1 MTTAAALAGGLNG
14 LGLLLPGEAT
24 GKLLAY
30 VELLVKWNRTYNL
43 TAIREPERMVSH
55 HLIDS
60 LAVLPHLPEGSLLDV
75 GSGGGLPGIPI
86 AIAQPQRRV
95 TLNDSNHKKGAF
107 MQQAAI
113 ELGLANVD
121 VHIGRVEAWR
131 PGVLFDGA
139 ISRAFA
145 ELADFIAACRHLVR
159 PGGFFA
165 AMKGLHPH
173 EEIAKVPQGMSCD
186 SVIRL
191 GVPLAVG
198 DRHLVL
204 CRSGIQT

>member
-1 MTTAAALAGGLNG
+1 MTPAATLAEGLAG
-14 LGLLLPGEAT
+14 LGLSLPGEASRR
-24 GKLLAY
+24 LLAY
-30 VELLVKWNRTYNL
+30 VELLMKWNRTYNL

-60 LAVLPHLPEGSLLDV
+60 LSVLPHLPGGSLVDI

-86 AIAQPQRRV
+86 AIAQPHRRV
-95 TLNDSNHKKGAF
+95 TLNDSNYKKGAF
-107 MQQAAI
+107 LQQAAI
-113 ELGLANVD
+113 ELGLANVE
-121 VHIGRVEAWR
+121 VHVGRAEEWR
-131 PGVLFDGA
+131 PAERFDGA

-145 ELADFIAACRHLVR
+145 ELADFIAACRHLVK

-173 EEIAKVPQGMSCD
+173 EEIGKAPTQVRCEAAIKLNVPFVD
-186 SVIRL
+186 
-191 GVPLAVG
+191 G

-204 CRSGIQT
+204 CRTGSPR

>member
-1 MTTAAALAGGLNG
+1 MTAAATLAKGLAG
-14 LGLLLPGEAT
+14 LGLTLPDEASRR
-24 GKLLAY
+24 LLAY
-30 VELLVKWNRTYNL
+30 VDLLLKWNRTYNL
-43 TAIREPERMVSH
+43 TAIREPARMVSH

-60 LAVLPHLPEGSLLDV
+60 LAVLPQLPAGSLVDV

-113 ELGLANVD
+113 ELGLANVE
-121 VHIGRVEAWR
+121 VHIGRAEEWR
-131 PGVLFDGA
+131 PAVRFDGA

-145 ELADFIAACRHLVR
+145 ELADFVAACRHLVK
-159 PGGFFA
+159 PAGFLV
-165 AMKGLHPH
+165 AMKGLYPH
-173 EEIAKVPQGMSCD
+173 EEIARLPPGTRCE
-186 SVIRL
+186 SVVTL
-191 GVPLAVG
+191 TVPLVEG

-204 CRSGIQT
+204 CRNEQ